1 MITKPDSQ
9 LIPNT
14 PGSYQFKDAF
24 GRVIYVGKAKV
35 LRSRINS
42 YFQPIDKLHTRTQQ
56 MIQEA
61 ESVEWIQVQNE
72 VEALILEHSLIQE
85 HQPRFNVRLR
95 DDKSYPFLAVTTAD
109 EWPRAMLTRGKL
121 KKGNRYFGPY
131 VEVKA
136 IRDTLDLL
144 QRTFPLRTCT
154 ENKYRR
160 HEKLQKPCLEFHIKK
175 CCGPCVD
182 KVTPEEYQQ
191 LVRDL
196 LRFLEGHTDDVVED
210 LLSHMKIAS
219 KEQDYERAARYRDR
233 LFNVQKA
240 AEKQVMVGT
249 RSEDFDVVTYVD
261 DEFEAAAHAFFV
273 RNGRVLGQ
281 RSFILDKAENL
292 PTGVLQS
299 RILEKLYIETNP
311 LGNPKAIFVETEPH
325 NKEFYEAWLSG
336 ERGSK
341 VQIRIPQKGTK
352 KTLMETV
359 RLNAEDAFK
368 RHRLKR
374 LGDHN
379 SRSKALNDLQK
390 FLNLPNS
397 PLRIECYDMSHLQG
411 SNYVGSM
418 VVMEDAILKKKDYRK
433 FKIKSIDGNDDYAA
447 MAEVVRRRLMNL
459 LKEES
464 DQSNDASSFSYPP
477 QLLLVD
483 GGKGQLSATVAV
495 LKELNL
501 FERIPVASLAKRNEE
516 IFLPG
521 KSEPVILPRNSE
533 SLYLLQRIRDESHR
547 FAITYHRQ
555 LRKREMK
562 DSVLNGVSGLG
573 PSRRARLIKEF
584 GSINKIRQATLEDLL
599 KLTWLPEEVAKSVY
613 QNVQTPI
620 EPRE

>member
-1 MITKPDSQ
+1 MITKPDLQ
-9 LIPNT
+9 LIPKT

-24 GRVIYVGKAKV
+24 GRVIYVGKAKA

-61 ESVEWIQVQNE
+61 VSVEWIQVQNE

-95 DDKSYPFLAVTTAD
+95 DDKSYPFLVVTTAD

-182 KVTPEEYQQ
+182 KVSAQEYQQ
-191 LVRDL
+191 LVKDF

-210 LLSHMKIAS
+210 LLMQMKTAS
-219 KEQDYERAARYRDR
+219 SEQDFERAARVRDR

-249 RSEDFDVVTYVD
+249 RSEDFDVITYVD

-292 PTGVLQS
+292 PPGVLQS
-299 RILEKLYIETNP
+299 RILEKLYIEANP
-311 LGNPKAIFVETEPH
+311 LGSPKTIYVGTEPH
-325 NKEFYEAWLSG
+325 NKEFYETWLSG

-341 VQIRIPQKGTK
+341 VQIHVPQKGTK

-433 FKIKSIDGNDDYAA
+433 FKIKTIDGNDDYAA

-464 DQSNDASSFSYPP
+464 SQNNETSSFSYPP

-501 FERIPVASLAKRNEE
+501 FDRIPVASLAKRNEE
-516 IFLPG
+516 VFLPG

-555 LRKREMK
+555 LRKKAMK
-562 DSVLNGVSGLG
+562 DSVLEGINGLG

-599 KLTWLPEEVAKSVY
+599 ELTWLPEEVAKSVY
-613 QNVQTPI
+613 QIFSTPN
-620 EPRE
+620 RVT

>member
-175 CCGPCVD
+175 CCGPCVG

-299 RILEKLYIETNP
+299 RILEKLYIEANP

-336 ERGSK
+336 QRGSK
-341 VQIRIPQKGTK
+341 VQIRVPQKGTK

-501 FERIPVASLAKRNEE
+501 FGRIPVASLAKRNEE

-555 LRKREMK
+555 LRKKDMK
-562 DSVLNGVSGLG
+562 NSVLDGVAGLG

-599 KLTWLPEEVAKSVY
+599 ELTWLPEGVAKSVY
-613 QNVQTPI
+613 QKCSNPNRAT
-620 EPRE
+620 

>member
-411 SNYVGSM
+411 RNYVGSM

-555 LRKREMK
+555 LRKKDMK
-562 DSVLNGVSGLG
+562 NSVLDGVSGLG

-613 QNVQTPI
+613 QKCSNPNRAT
-620 EPRE
+620 

>member
-1 MITKPDSQ
+1 M
-9 LIPNT
+9 
-14 PGSYQFKDAF
+14 
-24 GRVIYVGKAKV
+24 GKAKV

-42 YFQPIDKLHTRTQQ
+42 YFQPMDRLHARTQQ

-95 DDKSYPFLAVTTAD
+95 DDKSYPFLTVTASD
-109 EWPRAMLTRGKL
+109 EWPRVMLTRGKL
-121 KKGNRYFGPY
+121 KRGNRYFGPY
-131 VEVKA
+131 VDVKA

-144 QRTFPLRTCT
+144 QKTFPLRTCT
-154 ENKYRR
+154 QNKYNR
-160 HEKLQKPCLEFHIKK
+160 HQKLQKACLEFHIKK
-175 CCGPCVD
+175 CCGPCVGEISESD
-182 KVTPEEYQQ
+182 YAK
-191 LVRDL
+191 LVADL
-196 LRFLEGHTDDVVED
+196 LRFLEGHTDEIVND
-210 LLSHMKIAS
+210 LIDQMDTAS
-219 KEQDYERAARYRDR
+219 KNQDFEKAARIRDR

-249 RSEDFDVVTYVD
+249 RSEDFDVMTFVD

-292 PTGVLQS
+292 PVEILQA
-299 RILEKLYIETNP
+299 RIIEKLYIKPNP
-311 LGNPKAIFVETEPH
+311 LGSPKTIYVGVEPH
-325 NKEFYEAWLSG
+325 DKDFYETWLSQ

-341 VQIRIPQKGTK
+341 VQILVPKKGSK
-352 KTLMETV
+352 KTLMQTV
-359 RLNAEDAFK
+359 SLNAEDAFK

-379 SRSKALNDLQK
+379 SRSKALSDLQR
-390 FLNLPNS
+390 FLNLPHS

-411 SNYVGSM
+411 TSYVGSM
-418 VVMEDAILKKKDYRK
+418 VVMEDAVLKKKDYRK
-433 FKIKSIDGNDDYAA
+433 FKIKTVDGNDDYAA
-447 MAEVVRRRLMNL
+447 MAEVVRRRLENL

-464 DQSNDASSFSYPP
+464 NETKDPTSFSYPP

-495 LKELNL
+495 LKELDL
-501 FERIPVASLAKRNEE
+501 FDRIPVASLAKRNEE
-516 IFLPG
+516 VFLPG
-521 KSEPVILPRNSE
+521 RAEPILIPRNSE

-555 LRKREMK
+555 LRKKAMRGSIL
-562 DSVLNGVSGLG
+562 DDIPGLG
-573 PSRRARLIKEF
+573 PTRRSRLIEEF
-584 GSINKIRQATLEDLL
+584 GSVQKIRQANLVELLELS
-599 KLTWLPEEVAKSVY
+599 WLPEEVAISVFQKCSKS
-613 QNVQTPI
+613 N
-620 EPRE
+620 

>member
-459 LKEES
+459 LKEENG
-464 DQSNDASSFSYPP
+464 QSNDASSFSYPP

-613 QNVQTPI
+613 QKCSNPNRAT
-620 EPRE
+620 

>member
-210 LLSHMKIAS
+210 LVSHMKIAS

-299 RILEKLYIETNP
+299 RILEKLYIEANP

-495 LKELNL
+495 LKDLNL
-501 FERIPVASLAKRNEE
+501 FGRIPVASLAKRNEE

-555 LRKREMK
+555 LRKKDMK
-562 DSVLNGVSGLG
+562 DSVLDGVSGLG

-613 QNVQTPI
+613 QKCSNPNRAT
-620 EPRE
+620 

>member
-299 RILEKLYIETNP
+299 RILEKLYIEANP

-352 KTLMETV
+352 KILMETV

-555 LRKREMK
+555 LRKRAMK
-562 DSVLNGVSGLG
+562 DSVLDGVNGLG

-599 KLTWLPEEVAKSVY
+599 ELTWLPEGVAKSIY
-613 QNVQTPI
+613 QKCSNPNRVT
-620 EPRE
+620 

>member
-501 FERIPVASLAKRNEE
+501 FGRIPVASLAKRNEE

-613 QNVQTPI
+613 QKCSNPNRAT
-620 EPRE
+620 

>member
-210 LLSHMKIAS
+210 LLSHMEIAS

-299 RILEKLYIETNP
+299 RILEKLYIEANP

-501 FERIPVASLAKRNEE
+501 FGRIPVASLAKRNEE

-555 LRKREMK
+555 LRKKDMK
-562 DSVLNGVSGLG
+562 NSVLDGVSGLG

-599 KLTWLPEEVAKSVY
+599 KLTWLPDEVAKSVY
-613 QNVQTPI
+613 QKCSNPNRAT
-620 EPRE
+620 

>member
-555 LRKREMK
+555 LRKKGMK

-613 QNVQTPI
+613 QKCSNPNRAT
-620 EPRE
+620 

>member
-160 HEKLQKPCLEFHIKK
+160 HEKMQKPCLEFHIKK

-196 LRFLEGHTDDVVED
+196 LRFLEGHTDDVVKD

-249 RSEDFDVVTYVD
+249 RQEDFDVVTYVD

-299 RILEKLYIETNP
+299 RILEKLYIEANP

-325 NKEFYEAWLSG
+325 NKEFYEAWLSE

-379 SRSKALNDLQK
+379 SRSKALNDLQT

-447 MAEVVRRRLMNL
+447 MAEVVRRRLTNL

-464 DQSNDASSFSYPP
+464 GPSNDASSFSYPP

-501 FERIPVASLAKRNEE
+501 FGRIPVASLAKRNEE

-555 LRKREMK
+555 LRKKDMK
-562 DSVLNGVSGLG
+562 NSVLDGVSGLG

-599 KLTWLPEEVAKSVY
+599 KLTWLPEEVAKSIY
-613 QNVQTPI
+613 QKCSNPNRAT
-620 EPRE
+620 

>member
-14 PGSYQFKDAF
+14 PGSYQFKDEF

-35 LRSRINS
+35 LRSRVNS

-299 RILEKLYIETNP
+299 RILEKLYIEANP

-613 QNVQTPI
+613 QKCSNTN
-620 EPRE
+620 RAT

>member
-160 HEKLQKPCLEFHIKK
+160 HEKLKKPCLEFHIKK

-299 RILEKLYIETNP
+299 RILEKLYIEANP

-501 FERIPVASLAKRNEE
+501 FGRIPVASLAKRNEE

-555 LRKREMK
+555 LRKKDMK
-562 DSVLNGVSGLG
+562 NSVLDGVSGLG

-599 KLTWLPEEVAKSVY
+599 KLTWLPDEVAKSVY
-613 QNVQTPI
+613 QKCSNPNRAT
-620 EPRE
+620 

>member
-1 MITKPDSQ
+1 MITKPDLQ
-9 LIPNT
+9 LIPKT

-24 GRVIYVGKAKV
+24 GRVIYVGKAKA

-61 ESVEWIQVQNE
+61 VSVEWIQVQNE

-95 DDKSYPFLAVTTAD
+95 DDKSYPFLVVTTAD

-182 KVTPEEYQQ
+182 KVSAQEYQQ
-191 LVRDL
+191 LVKDF

-210 LLSHMKIAS
+210 LLMQMKTAS
-219 KEQDYERAARYRDR
+219 SEQDFERAARVRDR

-249 RSEDFDVVTYVD
+249 RSEDFDVITYVD

-292 PTGVLQS
+292 PPGVLQS
-299 RILEKLYIETNP
+299 RILEKLYIEANP
-311 LGNPKAIFVETEPH
+311 LGSPKTIYVGTEPH
-325 NKEFYEAWLSG
+325 NKEFYETWLSG

-341 VQIRIPQKGTK
+341 VQIHVPQKGTK

-433 FKIKSIDGNDDYAA
+433 FKIKTINGNDDYAA

-464 DQSNDASSFSYPP
+464 SQNNETSSFSYPP

-501 FERIPVASLAKRNEE
+501 FDRIPVASLAKRNEE
-516 IFLPG
+516 VFLPG

-555 LRKREMK
+555 LRKKAMK
-562 DSVLNGVSGLG
+562 DSVLEGINGLG

-599 KLTWLPEEVAKSVY
+599 ELTWLPEEVAKSVY
-613 QNVQTPI
+613 QIFSTPK
-620 EPRE
+620 RVT

>member
-196 LRFLEGHTDDVVED
+196 LRFLEGHTDDVVKD

-501 FERIPVASLAKRNEE
+501 FGRIPVASLAKRNEE

-555 LRKREMK
+555 LRKNDMK
-562 DSVLNGVSGLG
+562 NSVLDGVSGLG

-613 QNVQTPI
+613 QKCSNPNRAT
-620 EPRE
+620 

>member
-14 PGSYQFKDAF
+14 PGSYQFKDEF

-35 LRSRINS
+35 LRSRVNS

-613 QNVQTPI
+613 QKCSNPNRAT
-620 EPRE
+620 

>member
-144 QRTFPLRTCT
+144 QRTFPLRTRT

-299 RILEKLYIETNP
+299 RILEKLYIEANP

-501 FERIPVASLAKRNEE
+501 FGRIPVASLAKRNEE

-555 LRKREMK
+555 LRKKDMK
-562 DSVLNGVSGLG
+562 NSVLDGVSGLG

-613 QNVQTPI
+613 QKCSNPNRAT
-620 EPRE
+620 

>member
-154 ENKYRR
+154 QNKYRR

-299 RILEKLYIETNP
+299 RILEKLYIEANP

-501 FERIPVASLAKRNEE
+501 FGRIPVASLAKRNEE

-555 LRKREMK
+555 LRKKDMK
-562 DSVLNGVSGLG
+562 NSVLDGVSGLG

-613 QNVQTPI
+613 QKCSNPNRAT
-620 EPRE
+620 

>member
-299 RILEKLYIETNP
+299 RILEKLYIEANP

-501 FERIPVASLAKRNEE
+501 FGRIPVASLAKRNEE

-613 QNVQTPI
+613 QKCSNPNRAT
-620 EPRE
+620 

>member
-299 RILEKLYIETNP
+299 RILEKLYIEANP

-555 LRKREMK
+555 LRKKDMK
-562 DSVLNGVSGLG
+562 NSVLDGVSGLG

-599 KLTWLPEEVAKSVY
+599 KLTWLPDEVAKSVY
-613 QNVQTPI
+613 QKCSNPNRAT
-620 EPRE
+620 

>member
-299 RILEKLYIETNP
+299 RILEKLYIEANP

-459 LKEES
+459 LKEENG
-464 DQSNDASSFSYPP
+464 QSNDASSFSYPP

-555 LRKREMK
+555 LRKKHMK
-562 DSVLNGVSGLG
+562 DSVLDGVSGLG

-613 QNVQTPI
+613 QKCSNPNRAT
-620 EPRE
+620 

>member
-14 PGSYQFKDAF
+14 PGSYQFKDEF

-154 ENKYRR
+154 VNKYRR

-191 LVRDL
+191 LVTDL

-292 PTGVLQS
+292 PAGLLQS
-299 RILEKLYIETNP
+299 RILEKLYIEANP

-447 MAEVVRRRLMNL
+447 MAEVVRRRLRNL

-555 LRKREMK
+555 LRKKDMK
-562 DSVLNGVSGLG
+562 DSVLDGVAGLG

-584 GSINKIRQATLEDLL
+584 GSTNKIRQATLEDLL

-613 QNVQTPI
+613 QKCSNPNRAT
-620 EPRE
+620 

>member
-196 LRFLEGHTDDVVED
+196 LRFLEGHTDDVVKD
-210 LLSHMKIAS
+210 LLSHMEIAS

-299 RILEKLYIETNP
+299 RILEKLYIEANP

-501 FERIPVASLAKRNEE
+501 FGRIPVASLAKRNEE

-555 LRKREMK
+555 LRKKDMK
-562 DSVLNGVSGLG
+562 NSVLDGVSGLG

-613 QNVQTPI
+613 QKCSNPNRAT
-620 EPRE
+620 

>member
-299 RILEKLYIETNP
+299 RILEKLYIEANP

-501 FERIPVASLAKRNEE
+501 FGRIPVASLAKRNEE

-555 LRKREMK
+555 LRKKDMK
-562 DSVLNGVSGLG
+562 NSVLDGVSGLG

-599 KLTWLPEEVAKSVY
+599 KLTWLPDEVAKSVY
-613 QNVQTPI
+613 QKCSNPNRAT
-620 EPRE
+620 

>member
-196 LRFLEGHTDDVVED
+196 LRFLEGHTDDVVKD
-210 LLSHMKIAS
+210 LLSHMNIAS

-299 RILEKLYIETNP
+299 RILEKLYIEANP

-325 NKEFYEAWLSG
+325 NKQFYEAWLSG

-555 LRKREMK
+555 LRKKAMK
-562 DSVLNGVSGLG
+562 DSVLDGVAGLG
-573 PSRRARLIKEF
+573 PSRRARLIEEF
-584 GSINKIRQATLEDLL
+584 GSINKIRQATLEELL
-599 KLTWLPEEVAKSVY
+599 KLTWLPEGVAKSVY
-613 QNVQTPI
+613 QKCSNPNRAT
-620 EPRE
+620 

>member
-154 ENKYRR
+154 VNKYRR

-191 LVRDL
+191 LVTDL

-292 PTGVLQS
+292 PAGLLQS
-299 RILEKLYIETNP
+299 RILEKLYIEANP

-447 MAEVVRRRLMNL
+447 MAEVVRRRLRNL

-555 LRKREMK
+555 LRKKDMK
-562 DSVLNGVSGLG
+562 DSVLDGVAGLG

-584 GSINKIRQATLEDLL
+584 GSTNKIRQATLEDLL

-613 QNVQTPI
+613 QKCSNPNRAT
-620 EPRE
+620 

>member
-42 YFQPIDKLHTRTQQ
+42 YFQPINKLHTRTQQ

-210 LLSHMKIAS
+210 LVSHMKIAS

-299 RILEKLYIETNP
+299 RILEKLYIEANP

-325 NKEFYEAWLSG
+325 NKQFYEAWLSG

-501 FERIPVASLAKRNEE
+501 FGRIPVASLAKRNEE

-555 LRKREMK
+555 LRKKDMK
-562 DSVLNGVSGLG
+562 NSVLDGVSGLG

-613 QNVQTPI
+613 QKCSNPN
-620 EPRE
+620 

>member
-35 LRSRINS
+35 LRSRVNS

-61 ESVEWIQVQNE
+61 VSVEWIQVQNE

-95 DDKSYPFLAVTTAD
+95 DDKSYPFLVVTTAD

-121 KKGNRYFGPY
+121 KKSNRYFGPY

-182 KVTPEEYQQ
+182 KVSAQEYQQ

-210 LLSHMKIAS
+210 LLSQMKTAS
-219 KEQDYERAARYRDR
+219 EEQDFERAARVRDR

-299 RILEKLYIETNP
+299 RILEKLYIEANP
-311 LGNPKAIFVETEPH
+311 LGSPKAIYVGTEPH
-325 NKEFYEAWLSG
+325 NKQFYEAWLSG

-341 VQIRIPQKGTK
+341 VQIHVPKKGTK

-390 FLNLPNS
+390 FLDLPNS

-433 FKIKSIDGNDDYAA
+433 FKIKTIDGNDDYAA

-464 DQSNDASSFSYPP
+464 SQSNETSSFSYPP

-501 FERIPVASLAKRNEE
+501 FDRIPVASLAKRNEE
-516 IFLPG
+516 VFLPG
-521 KSEPVILPRNSE
+521 KPEPVILPRNSE

-555 LRKREMK
+555 LRKKAMT
-562 DSVLNGVSGLG
+562 DSVLDGVNGLG

-599 KLTWLPEEVAKSVY
+599 ELTWLPEGVAKSIY
-613 QNVQTPI
+613 QKCSNPNKVT
-620 EPRE
+620 

>member
-562 DSVLNGVSGLG
+562 DSVLDGVSGLG

-613 QNVQTPI
+613 QKCSNPNRAT
-620 EPRE
+620 

>member
-299 RILEKLYIETNP
+299 RILEKLYIEANP

-501 FERIPVASLAKRNEE
+501 FGRIPVASLAKRNEE

-555 LRKREMK
+555 LRKKDMK
-562 DSVLNGVSGLG
+562 NSVLDGVSGLG

-599 KLTWLPEEVAKSVY
+599 KLTWLPERVAKSVY
-613 QNVQTPI
+613 QKCSNPNRAT
-620 EPRE
+620 

>member
-14 PGSYQFKDAF
+14 PGSYQFKDEF

-154 ENKYRR
+154 VNKYRR

-191 LVRDL
+191 LVTDL

-299 RILEKLYIETNP
+299 RILEKLYIEANP

-555 LRKREMK
+555 LRKKDMK
-562 DSVLNGVSGLG
+562 DSVLDGVAGLG

-584 GSINKIRQATLEDLL
+584 GSTNKIRQATLEDLL
-599 KLTWLPEEVAKSVY
+599 KLTWLPERVAKSVY
-613 QNVQTPI
+613 QKCSNPNRAT
-620 EPRE
+620 

>member
-299 RILEKLYIETNP
+299 RILEKLYIEANP

-501 FERIPVASLAKRNEE
+501 FGRIPVASLAKRNEE

-555 LRKREMK
+555 LRKKDMK
-562 DSVLNGVSGLG
+562 NSLLDGVSGLG

-599 KLTWLPEEVAKSVY
+599 KLTWLPDEVAKSVY
-613 QNVQTPI
+613 QKCSNPNRAT
-620 EPRE
+620 

>member
-299 RILEKLYIETNP
+299 RILEKLYIEANP

-501 FERIPVASLAKRNEE
+501 FGRIPVASLAKRNEE

-555 LRKREMK
+555 LRKKDMK
-562 DSVLNGVSGLG
+562 NSVLDGVSGLG

-599 KLTWLPEEVAKSVY
+599 KLTWLPDEVAKSVY
-613 QNVQTPI
+613 QKCSNPNSAT
-620 EPRE
+620 

>member
-196 LRFLEGHTDDVVED
+196 LRFLEGHTDDVVKD
-210 LLSHMKIAS
+210 LLSHMEIAS

-299 RILEKLYIETNP
+299 RILEKLYIEANP

-555 LRKREMK
+555 LRKKDMK
-562 DSVLNGVSGLG
+562 DSVLDGVSGLG

-599 KLTWLPEEVAKSVY
+599 KLTWLPEGVAKSVY
-613 QNVQTPI
+613 QKCSNPNRAT
-620 EPRE
+620 

>member
-501 FERIPVASLAKRNEE
+501 FGRIPVASLAKRNEE

-555 LRKREMK
+555 LRKKDMK
-562 DSVLNGVSGLG
+562 NSVLDGVSGLG

-613 QNVQTPI
+613 QKCSNPNRAT
-620 EPRE
+620 